1 MWYGISLLF
10 RSFHAKP
17 REDDLL
23 LWEERIIVIKAPSQ
37 DDAER
42 LAREFALKQEIEY
55 EVLGGDTLTWV
66 FDSVFDVCEIEGDI
80 VDSGTEVFSQYM
92 KESEV
97 RSLQS
102 RF

>member
-10 RSFHAKP
+10 KSCHAKP
-17 REDDLL
+17 REGDLL
-23 LWEERIIVIKAPSQ
+23 LWEEVIIVVKAPSQ

-42 LAREFALKQEIEY
+42 LAREFGLKHEVEF
-55 EVLGGDTLTWV
+55 EVLGGDTVTWV
-66 FDSVFDVCEIEGDI
+66 FDSVFEVCEIEHDI

-97 RSLQS
+97 RSLQG